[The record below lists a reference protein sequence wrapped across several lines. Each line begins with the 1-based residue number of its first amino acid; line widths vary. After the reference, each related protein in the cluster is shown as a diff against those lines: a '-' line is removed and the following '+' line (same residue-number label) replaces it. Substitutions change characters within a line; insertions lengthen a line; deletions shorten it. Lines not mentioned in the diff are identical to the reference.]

1 MGVRCIIAGSRSFA
15 PQRGDSLDICGL
27 KLDLIDKYVDTAV
40 RLSWFVAEITCVV
53 SGKARGIDSGGER
66 WAKRNGIPI
75 YYCPARWRINGHYDG
90 QAGHK
95 RNVQMSK
102 IGDCA
107 VVVWDGMSRGS
118 ADMVE
123 IMREANKP
131 VYVYVPSLTPEWA
144 REIRQI
150 EGGV

>member
-1 MGVRCIIAGSRSFA
+1 MKCIIAGSRSFA

-40 RLSWFVAEITCVV
+40 RLSEFNISCVV

-75 YYCPARWRINGHYDG
+75 YPAPARWRINGHYDR

-95 RNVQMSK
+95 RNIQMSK

-107 VVVWDGMSRGS
+107 VIVWDGASSGS
-118 ADMVE
+118 ADTIE

-131 VYVYVPSLTPEWA
+131 VYVYIPSLTLEWA
-144 REIRQI
+144 KEIRRLDI
-150 EGGV
+150 EGGL

>member
-1 MGVRCIIAGSRSFA
+1 MKCIIAGSRSFA

-40 RLSWFVAEITCVV
+40 RLSGFKISCVV

-75 YYCPARWRINGHYDG
+75 YHCPARWRINGHYDG

-102 IGDCA
+102 VGDCA
-107 VVVWDGMSRGS
+107 VIVWDGNSSGT
-118 ADMVE
+118 ADTID
-123 IMREANKP
+123 IMREENKP
-131 VYVYVPSLTPEWA
+131 VYVYIPSLTLELA
-144 REIRQI
+144 QEIRQI
-150 EGGV
+150 ETGSRSE